1 MESLPK
7 TIARRPTRSLD
18 ENLPYIAE
26 LMKYGQITIAN
37 VRPVGC
43 VAVAHDGRQTVSM
56 LRRREREAGALT
68 NHFRCRLRMYFR
80 FLVLDP
86 LSLELHQ
93 GTPERLD
100 CVVNVHDVFGTP
112 F

>member
-7 TIARRPTRSLD
+7 ASARRPTRSLD
-18 ENLPYIAE
+18 ENLPYIAK

-56 LRRREREAGALT
+56 LRRREREAVSQLLT
-68 NHFRCRLRMYFR
+68 
-80 FLVLDP
+80 
-86 LSLELHQ
+86 
-93 GTPERLD
+93 RLD
-100 CVVNVHDVFGTP
+100 QAIGKALNEGIRTDEVNPISQQFIP
-112 F
+112 NK